1 MSEDVTAA
9 ESADEDLALQAC
21 ADEAD
26 RARKRRDTPGFKE
39 RSPEDRRPG
48 DQDALRLADMALLRD
63 LLDDA
68 EITVGEAGAFDE
80 MLRGLRRGR
89 PPLSKRQRAWA
100 ERVARRVGVTV
111 GDPAKRNERVPRGA
125 DVEPPPVLSA
135 GSVRGALEAR
145 ERARRRAAEKAR
157 A

>member
-1 MSEDVTAA
+1 MSEDGTTAEA
-9 ESADEDLALQAC
+9 GEDLVLQLAQD
-21 ADEAD
+21 AK
-26 RARKRRDTPGFKE
+26 RAQKRRETPGFKADMAL
-39 RSPEDRRPG
+39 RVGDR
-48 DQDALRLADMALLRD
+48 DALRLADMALLRD
-63 LLDDA
+63 LLDDS
-68 EITVGEAGAFDE
+68 EITAGEGGAFDE
-80 MLRGLRRGR
+80 MLRELRRGR
-89 PPLSKRQRAWA
+89 FPLSKRQRAWA